1 MKAKTSKYVAAIGVS
16 AVILTL
22 LSLIVYTQYELAQ
35 RDYQIRLLQEQI
47 EELESLLGLTR
58 KGTWNM
64 VTSFGG
70 ASDLTT
76 DYFFVAGTDL
86 RVNWTCFSSNGSA
99 IFAFYVYREGHS
111 ESVGAFTNLQE
122 HGTTFLRDVEKAN
135 YYIHITVNQA
145 DQWSMTVETWI
156 PS

>member
-1 MKAKTSKYVAAIGVS
+1 MKAKTSKHVSAIGVS

-22 LSLIVYTQYELAQ
+22 LSLIAYTQYELAQ
-35 RDYQIRLLQEQI
+35 RDHQIQQLQEQI

-58 KGTWNM
+58 KGTWNL

-70 ASDLTT
+70 SSDLTT

-86 RVNWTCFSSNGSA
+86 RMNWTCFSSNESA

-111 ESVGAFTNLQE
+111 ESVGAFTDLQDR
-122 HGTTFLRDVEKAN
+122 GTTFLRDVEQAN
-135 YYIHITVNQA
+135 YYIHITIDQV
-145 DQWSMTVETWI
+145 DQWSMTIETWI